1 MNIQHIKF
9 STLMCCVLLLLN
21 HIDALYYTISSK
33 LYSTLR
39 RPCFNTPMFLTYL
52 QCLRLL
58 CYYKHLLVAKGLLL
72 APLGYPRLLGKKLA
86 NNESAL

>member
-1 MNIQHIKF
+1 MQNNNEYTTYKIFHFDVLCAIAIK
-9 STLMCCVLLLLN
+9 SL
-21 HIDALYYTISSK
+21 DALYYTISSK

-72 APLGYPRLLGKKLA
+72 APLGYPRLLGKKVGK
-86 NNESAL
+86 